1 MPWQGDSDIC
11 WDIGWEINLSSAKK
25 DARFI
30 YSNDHISVFFDLQYI
45 LFLNDDLFWGFF
57 AFIWQF
63 CIEKQTEKGRMS
75 RGGHTAKGWR
85 SASNLGHC
93 ISTIRYMGTCWTS
106 EPHLQYVHC
115 FQDTGLVLLSCRS
128 KQHILKFF
136 HRVHIQIMSNSCLE
150 KRASVCQ
157 WFLTSLEVNG
167 DNLSE
172 CENID
177 LPFSATDSVLFKYC
191 SSTLYAVLFAVLET
205 PQEPWQLTLMAAERG
220 QKRRVNLLS

>member
-1 MPWQGDSDIC
+1 
-11 WDIGWEINLSSAKK
+11 
-25 DARFI
+25 
-30 YSNDHISVFFDLQYI
+30 
-45 LFLNDDLFWGFF
+45 
-57 AFIWQF
+57 
-63 CIEKQTEKGRMS
+63 MS

-150 KRASVCQ
+150 KKSKCMPMV
-157 WFLTSLEVNG
+157 F
-167 DNLSE
+167 NLSRSVITYQSVKILIYLSRQQTA
-172 CENID
+172 CC
-177 LPFSATDSVLFKYC
+177 LSTVPPHYMLCCLLCWRPHRSHDSWPWWLQREDRKEESIFCLKQIVYDQSQSVKKQNKEPHHCFALLLKSPIKFNSGFFK
-191 SSTLYAVLFAVLET
+191 LHGFVV
-205 PQEPWQLTLMAAERG
+205 
-220 QKRRVNLLS
+220 